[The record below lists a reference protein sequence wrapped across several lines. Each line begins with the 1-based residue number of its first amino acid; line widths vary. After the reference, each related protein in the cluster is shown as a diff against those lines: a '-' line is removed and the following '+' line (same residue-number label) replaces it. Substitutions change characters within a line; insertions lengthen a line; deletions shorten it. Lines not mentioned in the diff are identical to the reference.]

1 MQKDA
6 TAGAVVRPA
15 RGGGVNV
22 NLKLVEDIV
31 RRALEEDIGTGDLTT
46 EATVPAEASAEAI
59 IHTKQEGVIAGLDVA
74 RIVFR
79 TLDPALVF
87 TAEVAD
93 GTLVPKGTVIARL
106 VGSARA
112 ILMGERT
119 ALNLLQRMSGIA
131 TMTRRAVEAVKF
143 FPTRI
148 VDTRKTAPGLRLLD
162 KYAVRMGGG
171 QNHRFGLYDAVLI
184 KDNHIKVAGGIGAA
198 VAAARK
204 AIPFTAKV
212 EVETENLEQVQE
224 ALTAGADIIM
234 LDNMD
239 YDAMRKA
246 VELING
252 RALVE
257 ASGKVT
263 VETVTDVAK
272 TGVDYIS
279 MGALTHSVKALDISL
294 DIGEIKASSRA

>member
-1 MQKDA
+1 M
-6 TAGAVVRPA
+6 
-15 RGGGVNV
+15 

-46 EATVPAEASAEAI
+46 EATVPADATAEAI
-59 IHTKQEGVIAGLDVA
+59 IHTKEEGIIAGLDVA
-74 RIVFR
+74 RIVFQ
-79 TLDPALVF
+79 TLDPKLAF

-93 GTLVPKGTVIARL
+93 GAMVSKGTVIARL
-106 VGSARA
+106 AGNARA

-162 KYAVRMGGG
+162 KYAVGMGGG

-204 AIPFTAKV
+204 AIPFTARI

-239 YDAMRKA
+239 YETMRKA

-252 RALVE
+252 RAMIE

-263 VETVTDVAK
+263 IETVTDVAK
-272 TGVDYIS
+272 TGVHFIS

-294 DIGEIKASSRA
+294 DIGEIKASSRS

>member
-1 MQKDA
+1 M
-6 TAGAVVRPA
+6 
-15 RGGGVNV
+15 

-46 EATVPAEASAEAI
+46 EATVPVEATAEAI
-59 IHTKQEGVIAGLDVA
+59 IHTKEEGVIAGLDAA

-79 TLDPALVF
+79 TLDPAIAF
-87 TAEVAD
+87 TAEVSD

-106 VGSARA
+106 TGSARA

-239 YDAMRKA
+239 YDTMRKA

-263 VETVTDVAK
+263 VETVTDVAR
-272 TGVDYIS
+272 TGVDFIS

>member
-1 MQKDA
+1 M
-6 TAGAVVRPA
+6 
-15 RGGGVNV
+15 

-46 EATVPAEASAEAI
+46 EATVPAGATAEAI
-59 IHTKQEGVIAGLDVA
+59 IHTKEEGVIAGLDAV

-79 TLDPALVF
+79 ILDPAIAF
-87 TAEVAD
+87 TAEVSD
-93 GTLVPKGTVIARL
+93 GTFVPKGTVIARL
-106 VGSARA
+106 AGSARA

-239 YDAMRKA
+239 YDTMRKA

-272 TGVDYIS
+272 TGVDFIS

>member
-1 MQKDA
+1 MR
-6 TAGAVVRPA
+6 RPA
-15 RGGGVNV
+15 LSPGRPRPVGGGVNV
-22 NLKLVEDIV
+22 NPKLVEDIV

-46 EATVPAEASAEAI
+46 EATVPAEATAEAI
-59 IHTKQEGVIAGLDVA
+59 IHTKEEGVIAGLDAA

-79 TLDPALVF
+79 TLDPALAF
-87 TAEVAD
+87 TAAVAD
-93 GTLVPKGTVIARL
+93 GTLVPQGTVIARL
-106 VGSARA
+106 AGSARA

-239 YDAMRKA
+239 YDTMRKA

-263 VETVTDVAK
+263 VETVTDVAR
-272 TGVDYIS
+272 TGVDFIS

>member
-1 MQKDA
+1 M
-6 TAGAVVRPA
+6 
-15 RGGGVNV
+15 

-46 EATVPAEASAEAI
+46 EATVPAGATAEAI
-59 IHTKQEGVIAGLDVA
+59 IHTKEEGVIAGLDAA

-79 TLDPALVF
+79 TLDPAIAF
-87 TAEVAD
+87 TAEVSD
-93 GTLVPKGTVIARL
+93 GTFVPKGTVIARL
-106 VGSARA
+106 AGSARA

-131 TMTRRAVEAVKF
+131 TLTRRAVEAVKF

-148 VDTRKTAPGLRLLD
+148 VDTRKTAPGLRILD

-239 YDAMRKA
+239 YDTMRKA

-272 TGVDYIS
+272 TGVDFIS